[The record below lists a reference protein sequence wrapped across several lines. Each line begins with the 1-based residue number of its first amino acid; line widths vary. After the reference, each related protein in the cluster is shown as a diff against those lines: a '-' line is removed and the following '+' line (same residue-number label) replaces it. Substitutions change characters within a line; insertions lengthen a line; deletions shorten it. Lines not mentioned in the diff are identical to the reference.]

1 MNADVVGRETIVVP
15 LTIQIELNKYVGVE
29 HCFRSLQ
36 LEGPP
41 VIEFPFRLASPEI
54 PLILFPARANGV
66 AFDAVLDTGN
76 VSFHVSPRCGSTQRL
91 GLTPTDDPELPLVRL
106 ERLELGEHLFEDVE
120 AGVFAQLD
128 DIADRGGFS
137 SDGNLGFHFVK
148 DRRLEIDYP
157 NERIRFVSSSSPMP
171 DPGIPFESGVHD
183 MAIVFPAEVNGRG
196 PYCFLLDTG
205 ASSSVVSP
213 RLARELELSG
223 PSLEGMAVSVLG
235 NLQAQP
241 VQLDSLATLGRD
253 KQPRRR
259 SDRHLRLHRK
269 GRRGAGGRYCGLQ
282 LPQGFR
288 GLDRLPGETSR
299 AELKECQWR
308 ILV

>member
-1 MNADVVGRETIVVP
+1 M
-15 LTIQIELNKYVGVE
+15 
-29 HCFRSLQ
+29 
-36 LEGPP
+36 
-41 VIEFPFRLASPEI
+41 IEFPFRLASPEI

-76 VSFHVSPRCGSTQRL
+76 GAPSTFLLGARFTERL

-223 PSLEGMAVSVLG
+223 PSLEGVAVSVLG

-241 VQLDSLATLGRD
+241 VRLDSLATLGRTQYNLD
-253 KQPRRR
+253 AAVIDIFDFIEKGVGARVDGIVGYNFIKDSVVSIDYPARRVAL
-259 SDRHLRLHRK
+259 S
-269 GRRGAGGRYCGLQ
+269 
-282 LPQGFR
+282 
-288 GLDRLPGETSR
+288 
-299 AELKECQWR
+299 
-308 ILV
+308 